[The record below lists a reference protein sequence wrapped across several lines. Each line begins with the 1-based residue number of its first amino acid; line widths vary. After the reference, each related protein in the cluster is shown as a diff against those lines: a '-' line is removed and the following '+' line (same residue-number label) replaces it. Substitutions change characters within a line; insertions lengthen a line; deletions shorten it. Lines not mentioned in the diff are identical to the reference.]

1 MKVSQKEV
9 DYESLQADFEDLEE
23 KLKKLSNSN
32 QKQLT
37 DFSKLE
43 MKVEKIKAGAVSSAA
58 LASAMSQNNGSKI
71 GGCFL
76 QKFLGAQAK
85 QHWVPLILLSFV
97 GVLGGRRIGRRF

>member
-1 MKVSQKEV
+1 M
-9 DYESLQADFEDLEE
+9 QADFEDLEE

-58 LASAMSQNNGSKI
+58 LASAMNQNNGSKI

-76 QKFLGAQAK
+76 QKFLGAQTTLGASNS
-85 QHWVPLILLSFV
+85 LI
-97 GVLGGRRIGRRF
+97 I